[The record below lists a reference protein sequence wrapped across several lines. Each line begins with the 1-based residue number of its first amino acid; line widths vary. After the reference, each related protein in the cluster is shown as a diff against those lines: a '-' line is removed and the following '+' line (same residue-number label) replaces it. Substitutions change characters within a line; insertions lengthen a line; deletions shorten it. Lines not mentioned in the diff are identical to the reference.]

1 MKLLAAV
8 LVLGV
13 FIRHVAVNWLDLGI
27 STTALFYTLGG
38 AWESILCLAILVLML
53 AAKDSIWK
61 SLIQFAMIVGMV
73 EGLQIAAC
81 RPFVHDLSKVPPGVD
96 LCDYLL
102 GFPFGKAVMVFY
114 FLVLIWIVGRKL
126 AKPTS

>member
-1 MKLLAAV
+1 MKAIAV
-8 LVLGV
+8 LLILGV
-13 FIRHVAVNWLDLGI
+13 FIRHVAVNWLDLGL
-27 STTALFYTLGG
+27 STTALFYTFGG
-38 AWESILCLAILVLML
+38 AWESILCLTILVLIS
-53 AAKDSIWK
+53 AARESIWK
-61 SLIQFAMIVGMV
+61 SLIQFAMIVGSL
-73 EGLQIAAC
+73 EGAQIAVC
-81 RPFVHDLSKVPPGVD
+81 RPFVHDLSKVPAGVD